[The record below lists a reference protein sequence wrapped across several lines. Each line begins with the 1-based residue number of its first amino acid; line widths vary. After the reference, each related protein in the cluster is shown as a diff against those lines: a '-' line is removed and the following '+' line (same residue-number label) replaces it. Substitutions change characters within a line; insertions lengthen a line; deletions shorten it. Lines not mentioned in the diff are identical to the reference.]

1 MAHTPHH
8 GFERACLTA
17 ALVAA
22 SLVHGHWAAAQGRSE
37 IPYEIIVRGRILEQI
52 AGDPIR
58 GAMILVRRDGR
69 SQDLVVTQADGL
81 YELVLERGSQYDI
94 AYTAAGQVPK
104 RVRIITKGAP
114 HVLDVPTITM
124 TVDIDLFPP
133 LPNLS
138 AALFDEVLGKAA
150 YDEKA
155 RDIIWDEQYGKKMRN
170 SIRLFMAKYDAQME
184 KQEAVAGR

>member
-1 MAHTPHH
+1 MAHTPHQ

-17 ALVAA
+17 SLVAA
-22 SLVHGHWAAAQGRSE
+22 SLVQGNWAAAQGRSD
-37 IPYEIIVRGRILEQI
+37 IPYEIIVQGQILQEI
-52 AGDPIR
+52 TGDPIR

-69 SQDLVVTQADGL
+69 SQDLVVTPSDGR

-124 TVDIDLFPP
+124 TVDINLFPP
-133 LPNLS
+133 LPDLS
-138 AALFDEVLGKAA
+138 AALFDQVLGKAA

-155 RDIIWDEQYGKKMRN
+155 RDMVWDEAYGKQMRN
-170 SIRLFMAKYDAQME
+170 SIRLFMAKYDAQLE
-184 KQEAVAGR
+184 KQDQMVSR